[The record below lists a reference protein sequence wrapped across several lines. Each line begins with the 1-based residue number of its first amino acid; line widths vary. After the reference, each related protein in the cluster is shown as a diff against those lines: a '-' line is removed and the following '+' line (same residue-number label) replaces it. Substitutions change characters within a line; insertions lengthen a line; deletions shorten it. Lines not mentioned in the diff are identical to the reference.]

1 MAPPEEDLSDPQ
13 DVDVEIEYADETRA
27 HVLFT
32 VDGDHAA
39 GSLPLVC
46 DLRAD
51 ADAELV
57 VGSPV
62 VLPDQTSL
70 EAVEPRRE
78 GRRRAAQYVLKAKE
92 ACANGSEIHQ
102 VTTAGRSR
110 AAILERMV
118 GTYSISTL
126 VTEDSPSTGVRS
138 PLGFGGV
145 DGVTLPDA
153 CDTIVVSRVGD
164 ARAVESILVPVATGP
179 HSGLAAETGA
189 ALARQNDAELELLHV
204 YSPEDGD
211 GRAEGKEILAAAS
224 ERTDAYEPTDRTLR
238 EAAEIPEAIIDH
250 AQPFDVTVFGA
261 PREGHLRQFVQGT
274 VPDDVRA
281 EIDGSVLVAYRGGGD
296 DSWVSRWI

>member
-1 MAPPEEDLSDPQ
+1 MVPPEDDPQ
-13 DVDVEIEYADETRA
+13 DVDVEIEYAEETRA

-57 VGSPV
+57 IGSPV

-92 ACANGSEIHQ
+92 VCADGSEIHQ
-102 VTTAGRSR
+102 VTTAGHSR

-118 GTYSISTL
+118 ETHSISTL
-126 VTEDSPSTGVRS
+126 VTEDKPGTGVRS
-138 PLGFGGV
+138 LLGFGGM
-145 DGVTLPDA
+145 DETIAPAG
-153 CDTIVVSRVGD
+153 CDTVVVSRIVEATD
-164 ARAVESILVPVATGP
+164 VESVLVPVAGGP
-179 HSGLAAETGA
+179 HSGLAVETGA
-189 ALARQNDAELELLHV
+189 ALARQNDAQLELLHV
-204 YSPEDGD
+204 YTPEDD

-224 ERTDAYEPTDRTLR
+224 ERIDAYEPTDRTLR
-238 EAAEIPEAIIDH
+238 EATEIPEAIIAH
-250 AQPFDVTVFGA
+250 AEPFDVTVFGA
-261 PREGHLRQFVQGT
+261 PREGLLRQFVQGAI
-274 VPDDVRA
+274 PDEVRA
-281 EIDGSVLVAYRGGGD
+281 EIDGTVLVAHRGGGD